1 MRSSPGVEM
10 LARFLRA
17 REGVTTMAAEI
28 EYESGWLRRGGWCRW
43 RLAVTLACVLAGVL
57 WAAGPASAASRKWT
71 VLNHTFHDL
80 RLEEVTHVR
89 GAPFGFEGRPEKG
102 SFLDAARPDV
112 LSKHEPPTQQH
123 FELKWGPDYEAV
135 LIYKIYPTDLL
146 VQFWIKNALD
156 FSDSRC
162 IIGHLPDVSTRWAF
176 SYANPQREGDVLYEL
191 VCRAHISRHV
201 EFYDKV
207 IGRFPTA
214 PLP

>member
-1 MRSSPGVEM
+1 VCGSTPRFRAVGVAVAFAAARAVASFNAWHRQHGSKSVVVMSGVSTMRSSPGVEM

-43 RLAVTLACVLAGVL
+43 RLAVTLACVVAGVL

-112 LSKHEPPTQQH
+112 LSKPERPTQQH
-123 FELKWGPDYEAV
+123 FELKWGPDYQAV
-135 LIYKIYPTDLL
+135 LSTGSIPRTC
-146 VQFWIKNALD
+146 WC
-156 FSDSRC
+156 SSGSR
-162 IIGHLPDVSTRWAF
+162 TRWTSPIPAA
-176 SYANPQREGDVLYEL
+176 SLAT
-191 VCRAHISRHV
+191 S
-201 EFYDKV
+201 
-207 IGRFPTA
+207 PT
-214 PLP
+214 